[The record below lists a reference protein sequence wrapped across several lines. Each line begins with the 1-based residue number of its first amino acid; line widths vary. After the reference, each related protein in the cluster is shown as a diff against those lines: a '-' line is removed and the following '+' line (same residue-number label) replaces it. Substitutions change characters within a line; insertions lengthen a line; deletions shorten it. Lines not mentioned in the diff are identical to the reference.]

1 MEYSLTQLH
10 KTKIQKNK
18 KNSKVKIKTKKPK
31 MQKALWAFLFYTSS

>member
-18 KNSKVKIKTKKPK
+18 KNSKNKNNGVLFNATPQNKNTKK
-31 MQKALWAFLFYTSS
+31 QKKQ